1 MKLLV
6 ACEESQEVT
15 IACRNIGI
23 EAYSCDIIPCS
34 GGKKEWHI
42 LGDVIPLMKDEKW
55 DAVIAFPP
63 CTHLCSSGARYFE
76 EKRKDGR
83 QQKAIDFFMEFTKL
97 TCKWAIE
104 NPVGI
109 MSKVYRKPDQ
119 YIQPWQFGH
128 RDSKKTCLWLNGFS
142 KLVPTKIVEPVYCE
156 NLTSKGIRTSLSR
169 NKPRWENQ
177 TKSGQNKLGPSI
189 NRNMLRAKTYKGV
202 AEAIANQW
210 FTSHQTV

>member
-1 MKLLV
+1 MKVLV
-6 ACEESQEVT
+6 ACEESQVVCK
-15 IACRNIGI
+15 AFRARGH
-23 EAYSCDIIPCS
+23 EAYSCDILPTSCDHP
-34 GGKKEWHI
+34 EWHI
-42 LGDVIPLMKDEKW
+42 QGDALSLLKEKW

-119 YIQPWQFGH
+119 IIQPWQFGH
-128 RDSKKTCLWLNGFS
+128 GETKATCLWIKGFPLLRSTNIVSGREQRIWKMPPS
-142 KLVPTKIVEPVYCE
+142 KD
-156 NLTSKGIRTSLSR
+156 
-169 NKPRWENQ
+169 
-177 TKSGQNKLGPSI
+177 
-189 NRNMLRAKTYKGV
+189 RAKLRSKTYQGIAKAM
-202 AEAIANQW
+202 AEQW
-210 FTSHQTV
+210 R